1 MLINLLPAQNNPLF
15 AFPSNSGVYRQV
27 SNTNA
32 QFVNVSYDLNNYAI
46 LLDRL
51 VNNKSNK
58 WILFIAP
65 PGKPKFDFLA
75 AAGIAK
81 SRVIT
86 LNEQQFSN
94 KNELLIST
102 LKSGN
107 YSAIISWQ
115 ASCPIEQKEMLE
127 KYASKTKTECFL
139 FCDQ

>member
-1 MLINLLPAQNNPLF
+1 MLRNLMPVKNIPLF
-15 AFPSNSGVYRQV
+15 TMPTV
-27 SNTNA
+27 SSRFYNVKSA
-32 QFVNVSYDLNNYAI
+32 YVNVSYDLNNYAT

-51 VNNKSNK
+51 VQNKSSK

-65 PGKPKFDFLA
+65 PGKPKFDFLE
-75 AAGIAK
+75 AAGVAK

-94 KNELLIST
+94 KNELLISS

-107 YSAIISWQ
+107 YSAVISWQ
-115 ASCPIEQKEMLE
+115 SACNKEQKVMLE
-127 KYASKTKTECFL
+127 EYATTTKTECFL